1 MRLLPFD
8 YAVRNLGRSRWRL
21 ALSLAGSALVAGLA
35 LTAGAFVSGMNASL
49 RSTGGAHNVIVLGA
63 GSEDSVE
70 RSEISPAAAGVLG
83 ASVPGLRTRAGA
95 PYVSPEAHVQLPLR
109 TRVDESVGPLVLV
122 RGVTPGALLVHEGVQ
137 IVEGRLPEGGADE
150 VMVGSALATRLG
162 AGAAD
167 VGVGRTLLIDDG
179 EWRIVGRFV
188 APGTVLEAEVWAPL
202 QDLKSA
208 VQRTTDSCVVVTLDP
223 AGAEFADVD
232 AFTKTRLDL
241 ELVAMREADYYARLA
256 AFYAPIRA
264 VVWAT
269 AGLIGLGGLF
279 GGLNLTYAAF
289 VSRVR
294 EIGTLRSLGF
304 RSGAIALSLVQEAT
318 LATLAGSLLACAL
331 GALLLDGV
339 SVRFSSGVFG
349 LVVDAPVV
357 LMGLGAGL
365 ALGLLGALPPAAR
378 CLRMPIPV
386 ALKSM

>member
-21 ALSLAGSALVAGLA
+21 ALSLVGSALVAGLA
-35 LTAGAFVSGMNASL
+35 LTAGAFVSGMNVAL
-49 RSTGGAHNVIVLGA
+49 RATGGEHNVIVLGA

-70 RSEISPAAAGVLG
+70 RSEIDPAAAGILA
-83 ASVPGLRTRAGA
+83 ASVPGLRSRAGSA
-95 PYVSPEAHVQLPLR
+95 YVSPETHVQLPLR
-109 TRVDESVGPLVLV
+109 TRTDAPKGPLALV
-122 RGVTPGALLVHEGVQ
+122 RGVTPAALLTHADVQ
-137 IVEGRLPEGGADE
+137 IVEGRLPESGADE
-150 VMVGSALATRLG
+150 VMVGAMLATRLG
-162 AGAAD
+162 VGAGD
-167 VGVGRTLLIDDG
+167 VEIGRTLFIDDRQ
-179 EWRIVGRFV
+179 WRIVGRFV

-202 QDLKSA
+202 QDLKGA
-208 VQRTTDSCVVVTLDP
+208 MQRTTDSCVVVTLDP
-223 AGAEFADVD
+223 ASAEFADVD

-241 ELVAMREADYYARLA
+241 ELVAMHETDYYTRLA

-264 VVWAT
+264 VAWAT

-294 EIGTLRSLGF
+294 EIGALRSLGF

-318 LATLAGSLLACAL
+318 LATTAGSLLACAL

-349 LVVDAPVV
+349 LVVDAPVI
-357 LMGLGAGL
+357 LIALGAGL
-365 ALGLLGALPPAAR
+365 ALGLVGALPPAAR
-378 CLRMPIPV
+378 CLRMPIPA
-386 ALKSM
+386 ALKAM